1 MAKTTILAIF
11 MIVLVLGV
19 AMKETQGQENCHEY
33 YTETGICEHNQCA
46 AQCASK
52 RNGTGRFNCDIDWFV
67 RMDWHVYSGGG
78 KREGGGYR
86 GGSHGG
92 SCGGY
97 RCESCSGYGYGGDG
111 YVNRYSGGRGG
122 YSRVGGGG

>member
-1 MAKTTILAIF
+1 MA
-11 MIVLVLGV
+11 
-19 AMKETQGQENCHEY
+19 C
-33 YTETGICEHNQCA
+33 
-46 AQCASK
+46 
-52 RNGTGRFNCDIDWFV
+52 RFNCDIDWFV

-122 YSRVGGGG
+122 YSRVGGGGWYNGSGRGESGRHWSGDRSGERKEE